1 MTDTMVIALIKDMI
15 AVALKVSA
23 PILITATLVGLL
35 ISIFQATTQIQEQTL
50 TFVPKILAV
59 AVVGVLA
66 ASWMGNQIISFTKDI
81 FTIISNIGA

>member
-15 AVALKVSA
+15 KVALMASA

-59 AVVGVLA
+59 AVVGLLT
-66 ASWMGNQIISFTKDI
+66 ASWMGNQLVSFTKQI
-81 FTIISNIGA
+81 FSIITNMGA

>member
-1 MTDTMVIALIKDMI
+1 MTDTMVIALLKDMI
-15 AVALKVSA
+15 KVALMASA

-59 AVVGVLA
+59 AVVGLVT
-66 ASWMGNQIISFTKDI
+66 ASWMGNQLISFTKQI
-81 FTIISNIGA
+81 FSIITNMGA

>member
-1 MTDTMVIALIKDMI
+1 MTDTMVIALLKDMI
-15 AVALKVSA
+15 KVALMAAA

-59 AVVGVLA
+59 AVVGLLT
-66 ASWMGNQIISFTKDI
+66 ASWMGNQLISFTKQI
-81 FTIISNIGA
+81 FSIITNMGA